1 MAKIDNNKK
10 QLSICFNYYCL
21 LLCVGVF
28 GLSGIHNPGVGGS
41 NPPIATIYI
50 KGLGDYYLGLFF
62 HCSLFV
68 TA

>member
-41 NPPIATIYI
+41 NPPIATIEFET
-50 KGLGDYYLGLFF
+50 L
-62 HCSLFV
+62 SEN
-68 TA
+68 